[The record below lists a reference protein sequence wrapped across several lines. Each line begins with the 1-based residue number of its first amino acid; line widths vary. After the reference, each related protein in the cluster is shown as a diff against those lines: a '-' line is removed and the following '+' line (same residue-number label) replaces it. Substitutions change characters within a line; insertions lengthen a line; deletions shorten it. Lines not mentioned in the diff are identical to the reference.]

1 MYPIFGRKNARKY
14 TSIWAYGVN
23 TRNGSYTFQ
32 SQQEKEEFAKAYE
45 EDLLTLKYSDISGS
59 ELLGTMSISYEPE
72 HQEVKNGSIEA
83 NLISDEDNGY
93 PILRSFADDSGSG
106 TVRSCFPGYPGPE

>member
-1 MYPIFGRKNARKY
+1 MDRDVFEENAEKLYEKPGFIKAMYPIFGRKCEEIS
-14 TSIWAYGVN
+14 SIWAYGVN

-72 HQEVKNGSIEA
+72 HQEVKNGSI
-83 NLISDEDNGY
+83 
-93 PILRSFADDSGSG
+93 
-106 TVRSCFPGYPGPE
+106 